1 MLISVIVPVYNTE
14 QYLPEC
20 IESILNQTYKNI
32 EILLVDDG
40 SEDESLN
47 ICREYSKK
55 DTRIIVIA
63 NKHQGLV
70 ATRKSGV
77 KSARG
82 EYCLFVDSDDWV
94 STDLVKEIL
103 PLTEGGS
110 TDIVNYSLR
119 NIDGVKSVEWSY
131 TIPEGI
137 YGERLDDIYSKMIF
151 DFENGCSGIIQ
162 SLCSKLIKKNILWSS
177 MEGVDENITL
187 GEDAAVV
194 YKAMLLSKKIAITN
208 KCFYFYRVRQ
218 NSMYHSKSSDV
229 FDKICCFQKYMRDLF
244 LKYDEEYKLEDQLK
258 YYLMSFI
265 RKGLEDVYGI
275 KLLNLYRMPFETLEL
290 HKRIVLYGAG
300 SVGKSFYRQLK
311 QEDNVEIVAWVDNG
325 LKGKKVYD
333 RTIESQEVIRDMVFD
348 NIIIA
353 VKEKNLAEE
362 IKQQLLTC
370 ISEEKIWWKPP
381 QINWWEKEIGI

>member
-14 QYLPEC
+14 QYLPDC

-47 ICREYSKK
+47 ICREYSKR
-55 DTRIIVIA
+55 DTRIVVIE

-77 KSARG
+77 KCAKG
-82 EYCLFVDSDDWV
+82 EYCIFVDSDDWI
-94 STDLVKEIL
+94 SRDLIKEIL
-103 PLTEGGS
+103 PLTGEGS
-110 TDIVNYSLR
+110 TDIVNYSLQ
-119 NIDGVKSVEWSY
+119 NIDGVKSVDWSY

-137 YGERLDDIYSKMIF
+137 YEEKMEDIYSKMIF
-151 DFENGCSGIIQ
+151 DFECGCPGIIQ

-177 MEGVDENITL
+177 IESVNENITL

-208 KCFYFYRVRQ
+208 KCLYFYRVRQ
-218 NSMYHSKSSDV
+218 DSMYHSKSSDV
-229 FDKICCFQKYMRDLF
+229 FDEICCFQKYMRNLF
-244 LKYDEEYKLEDQLK
+244 LEYEEEYRLEDQLK

-275 KLLNLYRMPFETLEL
+275 KLLNSYRTPFEILEV

-311 QEDNVEIVAWVDNG
+311 REDNVEIVAWVDRG

-333 RTIESQEVIRDMVFD
+333 CTIESPEVIRDMVYD

-353 VKEKNLAEE
+353 VKEQNIAEE
-362 IKQQLLTC
+362 IKQQLSVQ
-370 ISEEKIWWKPP
+370 IPEGKILWRKPR
-381 QINWWEKEIGI
+381 INWWEREITI